1 MSPRAGAGTVAANG
15 VLHIVYPSLIA
26 EPRKAGTLTPP
37 RPSIP
42 VPDVLFRRLLLPAA
56 LLALVAAALLATAPA
71 ASAKAKTCGE
81 KVVDDWYGDGR
92 VDEVFPT
99 HCYLDAIRSLPV
111 DVKDYSNAE
120 EDIRRAL
127 AYARQ
132 HKPDPGPTGGP
143 APTDTGGSVGE
154 PPTTTTNPVDDPTV
168 PSVTTDDPGSDTL
181 ATPGAALVSLPGSVV
196 STGTLDPGPLVSS
209 PPWVVGGS
217 TAVLVC
223 VGAGPPV
230 GPGSV
235 LCSRA

>member
-1 MSPRAGAGTVAANG
+1 M
-15 VLHIVYPSLIA
+15 
-26 EPRKAGTLTPP
+26 
-37 RPSIP
+37 
-42 VPDVLFRRLLLPAA
+42 PDVLFRRLLLPAA

-143 APTDTGGSVGE
+143 APTDTGGGPVGG
-154 PPTTTTNPVDDPTV
+154 PVGGPTATDPVDDPTV

-181 ATPGAALVSLPGSVV
+181 ATPGVDTSGPSSVPIPLLVLGGLALLLLAAGAAGYLSRRAQARRNGGP
-196 STGTLDPGPLVSS
+196 PGP
-209 PPWVVGGS
+209 
-217 TAVLVC
+217 A
-223 VGAGPPV
+223 
-230 GPGSV
+230 
-235 LCSRA
+235 

>member
-143 APTDTGGSVGE
+143 APTDTGGPVAE

-168 PSVTTDDPGSDTL
+168 PTVTTDDPASDTL
-181 ATPGAALVSLPGSVV
+181 ATPGVDTSGPSSVPIPLLILGGLALLLLAAGGAGYLSRRAQARRNGGP
-196 STGTLDPGPLVSS
+196 PGP
-209 PPWVVGGS
+209 
-217 TAVLVC
+217 A
-223 VGAGPPV
+223 
-230 GPGSV
+230 
-235 LCSRA
+235 

>member
-1 MSPRAGAGTVAANG
+1 M
-15 VLHIVYPSLIA
+15 
-26 EPRKAGTLTPP
+26 
-37 RPSIP
+37 P

-143 APTDTGGSVGE
+143 APTDSGGSVGAG
-154 PPTTTTNPVDDPTV
+154 PTTDPVDDPTV

-181 ATPGAALVSLPGSVV
+181 ATPGVDTSGPSSVPIPLLILGGLALLLLAAGGAGYLSRRSQARRNGGP
-196 STGTLDPGPLVSS
+196 PGP
-209 PPWVVGGS
+209 
-217 TAVLVC
+217 A
-223 VGAGPPV
+223 
-230 GPGSV
+230 
-235 LCSRA
+235 

>member
-1 MSPRAGAGTVAANG
+1 
-15 VLHIVYPSLIA
+15 
-26 EPRKAGTLTPP
+26 
-37 RPSIP
+37 

-143 APTDTGGSVGE
+143 APTDTGGSVGAG
-154 PPTTTTNPVDDPTV
+154 PTTDPVDDPTV
-168 PSVTTDDPGSDTL
+168 PGVTTDDPGSDTL
-181 ATPGAALVSLPGSVV
+181 ATPGVDTSGPSSVPIPLLILGGLALLLLAAGGAGYLSRRAQARRNGGP
-196 STGTLDPGPLVSS
+196 PGP
-209 PPWVVGGS
+209 
-217 TAVLVC
+217 A
-223 VGAGPPV
+223 
-230 GPGSV
+230 
-235 LCSRA
+235 

>member
-1 MSPRAGAGTVAANG
+1 M
-15 VLHIVYPSLIA
+15 
-26 EPRKAGTLTPP
+26 
-37 RPSIP
+37 P

-143 APTDTGGSVGE
+143 APTDTGGSVGAG
-154 PPTTTTNPVDDPTV
+154 PTTDPVDDPTV
-168 PSVTTDDPGSDTL
+168 PTVTTDDPGSDTL
-181 ATPGAALVSLPGSVV
+181 ATPGVDTSGPSSIPIPLLILGGLALLLLAAGGAGYLSRRAQARRNGGP
-196 STGTLDPGPLVSS
+196 PGP
-209 PPWVVGGS
+209 
-217 TAVLVC
+217 A
-223 VGAGPPV
+223 
-230 GPGSV
+230 
-235 LCSRA
+235 

>member
-1 MSPRAGAGTVAANG
+1 
-15 VLHIVYPSLIA
+15 
-26 EPRKAGTLTPP
+26 
-37 RPSIP
+37 
-42 VPDVLFRRLLLPAA
+42 VPDVLFRRFLVPAA

-92 VDEVFPT
+92 VDEIFPT

-143 APTDTGGSVGE
+143 APTATGPVE
-154 PPTTTTNPVDDPTV
+154 PPTTTH
-168 PSVTTDDPGSDTL
+168 
-181 ATPGAALVSLPGSVV
+181 
-196 STGTLDPGPLVSS
+196 
-209 PPWVVGGS
+209 
-217 TAVLVC
+217 
-223 VGAGPPV
+223 
-230 GPGSV
+230 GPGSTTDTTDTTGTESV
-235 LCSRA
+235 PSAAPNVDTSGPSSVPIPLLILGGLALLLLAAGAAGYLSRRAQARRGGDGPPGPA

>member
-1 MSPRAGAGTVAANG
+1 M
-15 VLHIVYPSLIA
+15 
-26 EPRKAGTLTPP
+26 
-37 RPSIP
+37 
-42 VPDVLFRRLLLPAA
+42 PDVLIRRILLPAA

-132 HKPDPGPTGGP
+132 HKADPGPTGGP
-143 APTDTGGSVGE
+143 APTGTGSGPIDE
-154 PPTTTTNPVDDPTV
+154 PTTTTIDGPDDPNV
-168 PSVTTDDPGSDTL
+168 PTDTTGPGSDTL
-181 ATPGAALVSLPGSVV
+181 ATPGVDTSGPSSVPIPLLILGGLALLLLAAGGAGYLSRRAQARRNGGP
-196 STGTLDPGPLVSS
+196 PGP
-209 PPWVVGGS
+209 
-217 TAVLVC
+217 A
-223 VGAGPPV
+223 
-230 GPGSV
+230 
-235 LCSRA
+235 